1 MLCKSKVR
9 NRIQLARE
17 PVQMLLCGAK
27 TLSFAPGATI
37 YRTLTEPIL
46 PPNDGLAGTTIL
58 TWGGIFRPRKACGGA
73 VVPLVAT
80 ISRKTRKFR
89 PRKERN
95 GAYMPF
101 VAPIGVFRFFSYF
114 YEGTT
119 KTPDAPG
126 DKRLKNTDTYPNYLN
141 P

>member
-1 MLCKSKVR
+1 
-9 NRIQLARE
+9 
-17 PVQMLLCGAK
+17 MLLCGAK

-46 PPNDGLAGTTIL
+46 PPNDGLAGRTIL
-58 TWGGIFRPRKACGGA
+58 TWGGIFRPRK
-73 VVPLVAT
+73 
-80 ISRKTRKFR
+80 
-89 PRKERN
+89 ERN
-95 GAYMPF
+95 GACMPF

-126 DKRLKNTDTYPNYLN
+126 DKRLKNTDTYQII
-141 P
+141 